1 MVLIDFELLLVN
13 LETVNVQKNDFPQHS
28 EDEHM
33 PETIDARLQAKHNL
47 RQSVHQHID
56 DDKHESEEDCK
67 TIRYDFS
74 K

>member
-1 MVLIDFELLLVN
+1 MIEIELLLVH
-13 LETVNVQKNDFPQHS
+13 LETVNVQKNDFQQHS

-33 PETIDARLQAKHNL
+33 HDTIDARLQAKHNL

-56 DDKHESEEDCK
+56 DEKHESEEDCK
-67 TIRYDFS
+67 TIRYDYL

>member
-1 MVLIDFELLLVN
+1 MEIELLSIN
-13 LETVNVQKNDFPQHS
+13 LETVNVQKNDFQQHS

-33 PETIDARLQAKHNL
+33 PDTIDARLQAKHNL

-56 DDKHESEEDCK
+56 DEKQESEEDCK
-67 TIRYDFS
+67 TILYDFL